1 MRELGFDQISIE
13 PVVADPELLP
23 IALTEED
30 LPRIYEEYENLAR
43 EIIQRKKRETR
54 STFSTSC
61 WILTRA
67 LAPSNG
73 CAGAAAAMN
82 MLQSRRR
89 AIFIPAISLLGWM
102 SGKWEA
108 Y

>member
-43 EIIQRKKRETR
+43 EIIQRKKRGDA
-54 STFSTSC
+54 FNFFHFM
-61 WILTRA
+61 LDLDQG

-89 AIFIPAISLLGWM
+89 AIFILPSVCWDG
-102 SGKWEA
+102 
-108 Y
+108 

>member
-1 MRELGFDQISIE
+1 MKTLQGKLFKE
-13 PVVADPELLP
+13 
-23 IALTEED
+23 
-30 LPRIYEEYENLAR
+30 
-43 EIIQRKKRETR
+43 KKGETR

-102 SGKWEA
+102 SVKWEA